1 MAIEINIPTLD
12 FERDVAIGL
21 DLPLSNF
28 RGSSFALNYTTI
40 DQAVA
45 NAKVLLLTNHGERP
59 MRPTFGCNLRGTL
72 FDNISPELT
81 ADIEETVRDN
91 FEVYLPY
98 ININELQVQTST
110 SDPNRLDITLTI
122 SLKGNE
128 TQTRDI
134 SVQIQSEFEV

>member
-1 MAIEINIPTLD
+1 
-12 FERDVAIGL
+12 
-21 DLPLSNF
+21 
-28 RGSSFALNYTTI
+28 
-40 DQAVA
+40 
-45 NAKVLLLTNHGERP
+45 

-81 ADIEETVRDN
+81 ADIEETIRDN

-98 ININELQVQTST
+98 ININELRVQTST

-134 SVQIQSEFEV
+134 SVQVQSEFEV